1 MSIKLQRQG
10 HKENLYRAAGDLI
23 VVMACW
29 IMAFHLRFT
38 LQVVEITKGDDQL
51 STYAQLIP
59 LLCLCYVTGFTALG
73 VYAGSLNRVRIW
85 EENIR
90 LARAHL
96 FSFLIF
102 VAAAYFLFDH
112 RYSRYV
118 LAFHLAL
125 VTIFLPVG
133 RSIVRKFL
141 RALARLRPPKALNAV
156 VIGEGPVCDRLESL
170 VHQRRDWHLRSCGRF
185 SPDERTELDAT
196 LDTDTIDV
204 AFVTT
209 HKQNAEWVEW
219 VFSRLGNSHAEI
231 IYVPDFGSSTFLAPR
246 PVQIQDLTAVV
257 LNAPALQGYGVY
269 AKRLFDIMFSLCFLV
284 LFSPGFAICAIL
296 VRLSSPGPIFYRQE
310 RMGLDGK
317 TFQCLKF
324 RGMRVDAEDQ
334 SGPVWAKK
342 DDDRT
347 TPIGSWLRKTSLDE
361 IPQFINVLKGE
372 MSVVG
377 PRPERPVFVKTFRTQ
392 VPGYMLRHAAKAGI
406 TGWAQ
411 INGWRGNTSLERR
424 IECDLWYLQNWSL
437 LLDLKICLLTPFKG
451 LIHPNA
457 Y

>member
-1 MSIKLQRQG
+1 MSVKLQRKG
-10 HKENLYRAAGDLI
+10 LRENLYRAAGDLL
-23 VVMACW
+23 VVVFCW
-29 IMAFHLRFT
+29 YLAFHLRFT
-38 LQVVEITKGDDQL
+38 LQVVEITKGDDDFAR
-51 STYAQLIP
+51 YAELIP
-59 LLCLCYVTGFTALG
+59 LLCVAYLTGFVVLG
-73 VYAGSLNRVRIW
+73 VYAGTLNRVRVW
-85 EENIR
+85 EENLR
-90 LARAHL
+90 LARAHV

-112 RYSRYV
+112 RYSRFV
-118 LAFHLAL
+118 LAFHLIL
-125 VTIFLPVG
+125 VTLFLPVG
-133 RSIVRKFL
+133 RSLVRKLL
-141 RALARLRPPKALNAV
+141 RAQSRLWPARPLRAV
-156 VIGEGPVCDRLESL
+156 VIGEGPVCDRLEAL
-170 VHQRRDWHLRSCGRF
+170 VHKRHDWNLRPSGRYG
-185 SPDERTELDAT
+185 PGDREQLEAT
-196 LDTDTIDV
+196 LATDSVDV

-209 HKQNAEWVEW
+209 HKQNADWVEW
-219 VFSRLGNSHAEI
+219 VFNRLGNTHAEI

-257 LNAPALQGYGVY
+257 LNAPALQGYGIY
-269 AKRLFDIMFSLCFLV
+269 LKRLFDLLFSAAFLV
-284 LFSPGFAICAIL
+284 LFSPVFAVCALL
-296 VRLSSPGPIFYRQE
+296 VRLSSSGPIFYRQE

-324 RGMRVDAEDQ
+324 RGMRVNAEDQ
-334 SGPVWAKK
+334 SGPVWARK

-347 TPIGSWLRKTSLDE
+347 TPIGKWLRKTSLDE

-377 PRPERPVFVKTFRTQ
+377 PRPERPVFVNTFRTQ
-392 VPGYMLRHAAKAGI
+392 IPGYMLRHTAKAGI